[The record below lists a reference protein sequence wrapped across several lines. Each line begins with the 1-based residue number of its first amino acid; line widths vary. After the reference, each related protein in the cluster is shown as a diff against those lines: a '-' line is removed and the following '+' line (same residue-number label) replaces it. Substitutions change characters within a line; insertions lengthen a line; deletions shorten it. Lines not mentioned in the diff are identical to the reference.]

1 MLLYLCHTAKD
12 LDCPYSR
19 PHTLGMPVVTVGW
32 SGQCDFLYDLEGKER
47 FYNVAFDLLPVQ
59 EEAVWDGVIQKDSMW
74 AFPRENSAKHCMRKC
89 YEDVSTKN
97 LTACPH
103 EYSKELKERFAK
115 EKLYQQFVD
124 SVLNTAGEIS
134 EQSKVIVL

>member
-1 MLLYLCHTAKD
+1 LPHGEGFGLPLFEAA
-12 LDCPYSR
+12 YS
-19 PHTLGMPVVTVGW
+19 GMPVITVGW

-47 FYNVAFDLLPVQ
+47 FYNVAFDLHPVQ

-74 AFPRENSAKHCMRKC
+74 AFAREHSAKQCMRKC
-89 YEDVSTKN
+89 YEDVGTKN
-97 LTACPH
+97 LTAC

-124 SVLNTAGEIS
+124 SVLNTAGVIS